1 MDQDR
6 NLAQRWSLRG
16 GRFLGW
22 GGFFDPVPPPPSGTG
37 CVKGIL
43 GASGAS
49 TVRFG
54 KNFKKQKLQGTS
66 DLGGV
71 TFLGPKSGSNR
82 TWAPCPSGAMV
93 AHYKGEFIKSKLH
106 DMSLIAIL
114 LGWPPYTLPPG
125 SKGPKRGASGVLE
138 PQPCILGVNL

>member
-22 GGFFDPVPPPPSGTG
+22 GWVFWPCTPSPLRYRVCKGDPG
-37 CVKGIL
+37 CL
-43 GASGAS
+43 WSLNCA
-49 TVRFG
+49 FW
-54 KNFKKQKLQGTS
+54 QKLQKTKVAGH
-66 DLGGV
+66 LWFRGV